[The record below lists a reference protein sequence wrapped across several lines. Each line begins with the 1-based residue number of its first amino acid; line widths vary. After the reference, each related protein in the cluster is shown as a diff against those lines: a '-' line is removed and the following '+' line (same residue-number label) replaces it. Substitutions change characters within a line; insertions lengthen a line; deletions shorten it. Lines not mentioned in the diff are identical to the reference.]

1 MLTIR
6 KQLKKALCQSCD
18 DALEFSN
25 DETSLIGAEYLIT
38 VNAAKSIQQ
47 LNSSFGE
54 PYKIYLEYPTWKV
67 ASNTIHYSFKF
78 PRASSDTV
86 RSGKVDI
93 AVYNGKRPSLPE
105 CICVVEVKGFNP
117 SKMKIIDDL
126 SRNLEYFS
134 FGVDGSN
141 SALSQTHFIALHS
154 YKNTMSDNK
163 EQSNLKRVER
173 RYREYL
179 SNLSIPIIVKNNIEV
194 FTIRRGTV
202 PEVDYPYIQ
211 ECGLTGSEDYH
222 FMGVVVTFET

>member
-1 MLTIR
+1 MTIR
-6 KQLKKALCQSCD
+6 EQLKKALFQSCD

-47 LNSSFGE
+47 LNYSLGE

-67 ASNTIHYSFKF
+67 ARNTIHYSFKF

-93 AVYNGKRPSLPE
+93 AVYNGRRSSLPE
-105 CICVVEVKGFNP
+105 CMCVVEVKGFNP

-126 SRNLEYFS
+126 GRNLEYFS
-134 FGVDGSN
+134 FGVDS
-141 SALSQTHFIALHS
+141 SSFALSQTHFIALHS

-163 EQSNLKRVER
+163 EQSNLKRIER

-179 SNLSIPIIVKNNIEV
+179 SNLSIPKIVKNNIEV

-202 PEVDYPYIQ
+202 PEVNDSYIQ
-211 ECGLTGSEDYH
+211 EFGLTGSEDYH
-222 FMGVVVTFET
+222 FMGVVVTFEI

>member
-1 MLTIR
+1 MAIR
-6 KQLKKALCQSCD
+6 EQLKKALCQSCD

-38 VNAAKSIQQ
+38 VNVAKSIQQ
-47 LNSSFGE
+47 LNYSFGE

-67 ASNTIHYSFKF
+67 ARDAIHYSFKF

-93 AVYNGKRPSLPE
+93 AIYNGKRLPAPE
-105 CICVVEVKGFNP
+105 CISVVEVKGFNP
-117 SKMKIIDDL
+117 SKMKIIEDL
-126 SRNLEYFS
+126 ARNLEYFS
-134 FGVDGSN
+134 CGVDSSN

-154 YKNTMSDNK
+154 YKNTMSANK
-163 EQSNLKRVER
+163 EKSNLKRIER

-179 SNLSIPIIVKNNIEV
+179 SNLSIPTIVKNNIEV

-202 PEVDYPYIQ
+202 PGVDEPYIQ
-211 ECGLTGSEDYH
+211 ECGLTGSEGYH
-222 FMGVVVTFET
+222 LMGVVVTFET